1 MVLPAVCQTTL
12 NGNIESLIN
21 DKGDTLIVMP
31 LEEAKMLLTDL
42 LECEVSDSLLNIY
55 VERDSLNK
63 EKIILKDNIIE
74 KLKLQNQNSENII
87 KNLEDIV
94 GNKDEEISLKDKTI
108 KEQKKEIKKQ
118 INLKRLGFIGFH
130 CITHSNINY
139 LIVNFYKILNIY

>member
-1 MVLPAVCQTTL
+1 
-12 NGNIESLIN
+12 LIN

-118 INLKRLGFIGFH
+118 INLKRLGFIGS
-130 CITHSNINY
+130 IVLPIVT
-139 LIVNFYKILNIY
+139 LIILL

>member
-12 NGNIESLIN
+12 NGNIESLVN

-42 LECEVSDSLLNIY
+42 LECEVTDSLLNIY

-63 EKIILKDNIIE
+63 EKIILKDNIIQ

-87 KNLEDIV
+87 KNIEEIV

-118 INLKRLGFIGFH
+118 RNLKRLGFIGS
-130 CITHSNINY
+130 ILLPIVT
-139 LIVNFYKILNIY
+139 LIILL

>member
-1 MVLPAVCQTTL
+1 MLMALPAVCQTTL

-118 INLKRLGFIGFH
+118 INLKRLGFIGS
-130 CITHSNINY
+130 IVLPIVT
-139 LIVNFYKILNIY
+139 LIILL

>member
-12 NGNIESLIN
+12 NGNIESLVN

-42 LECEVSDSLLNIY
+42 LECEVTDSLLNIY

-63 EKIILKDNIIE
+63 EKIILKDNIIQ

-87 KNLEDIV
+87 KNIEEIV

-118 INLKRLGFIGFH
+118 RNIKRLGFIGS
-130 CITHSNINY
+130 ILLPIVT
-139 LIVNFYKILNIY
+139 LIILL

>member
-1 MVLPAVCQTTL
+1 MLMVLPAVSQTTL

-42 LECEVSDSLLNIY
+42 LECEVTDSLLNIY

-118 INLKRLGFIGFH
+118 RNLKRIGFIGS
-130 CITHSNINY
+130 IVLPIVT
-139 LIVNFYKILNIY
+139 LIILL

>member
-12 NGNIESLIN
+12 NGNIESLVN
-21 DKGDTLIVMP
+21 DKGDTLIVIP

-42 LECEVSDSLLNIY
+42 LECEVTDSLLNIY

-63 EKIILKDNIIE
+63 EKIILKDNIIQ

-87 KNLEDIV
+87 KNLEEIV
-94 GNKDEEISLKDKTI
+94 GNKDEEISFKDKTI

-118 INLKRLGFIGFH
+118 RNLKRLGFIGS
-130 CITHSNINY
+130 ILLPIVT
-139 LIVNFYKILNIY
+139 LIILL

>member
-1 MVLPAVCQTTL
+1 MLMVLPVVSQTTL

-42 LECEVSDSLLNIY
+42 LECEVTDSLLNIY

-63 EKIILKDNIIE
+63 EKIILKNNIIE
-74 KLKLQNQNSENII
+74 KLKLQNQNTENII
-87 KNLEDIV
+87 KNLEEIV

-118 INLKRLGFIGFH
+118 RNLKRIGFIGS
-130 CITHSNINY
+130 IVLPIVT
-139 LIVNFYKILNIY
+139 LIILL

>member
-21 DKGDTLIVMP
+21 DKGDTLIVIP

-55 VERDSLNK
+55 VVRDSLNK

-118 INLKRLGFIGFH
+118 INLKRLGFIGS
-130 CITHSNINY
+130 IVLPIVT
-139 LIVNFYKILNIY
+139 LIILL

>member
-1 MVLPAVCQTTL
+1 MVLPVVSQTTL

-42 LECEVSDSLLNIY
+42 LECEVTDSLLNIY

-74 KLKLQNQNSENII
+74 KLKLQNQNTENII
-87 KNLEDIV
+87 KNLEEIV

-118 INLKRLGFIGFH
+118 RNLKRLSFIGS
-130 CITHSNINY
+130 ILLPIVT
-139 LIVNFYKILNIY
+139 LIILL

>member
-1 MVLPAVCQTTL
+1 MHL
-12 NGNIESLIN
+12 
-21 DKGDTLIVMP
+21 DD
-31 LEEAKMLLTDL
+31 AKMLLTDL
-42 LECEVSDSLLNIY
+42 LECEVTDSLLNVY

-87 KNLEDIV
+87 KNLEEIV

-118 INLKRLGFIGFH
+118 RNLKRLGFIGS
-130 CITHSNINY
+130 IVLPIVT
-139 LIVNFYKILNIY
+139 LIILL

>member
-12 NGNIESLIN
+12 NGNIESLVN

-42 LECEVSDSLLNIY
+42 LECEVTDSLLNIY

-63 EKIILKDNIIE
+63 EKIILKDNIIQ

-87 KNLEDIV
+87 KNIEEIV

-118 INLKRLGFIGFH
+118 RNLKRLGIIGS
-130 CITHSNINY
+130 ILLPIVT
-139 LIVNFYKILNIY
+139 LIILL

>member
-1 MVLPAVCQTTL
+1 MALPAVCQTTL

-87 KNLEDIV
+87 KNLEDID

-118 INLKRLGFIGFH
+118 INLKRLGFIGS
-130 CITHSNINY
+130 IVLPIVT
-139 LIVNFYKILNIY
+139 LIILL

>member
-1 MVLPAVCQTTL
+1 MLMVLPVVSQTTL
-12 NGNIESLIN
+12 NGNIESLVN
-21 DKGDTLIVMP
+21 GKGDTLIVMP

-42 LECEVSDSLLNIY
+42 LECEVTDSLLNIY

-87 KNLEDIV
+87 KNLEEIV

-118 INLKRLGFIGFH
+118 RNLKRLGFIGS
-130 CITHSNINY
+130 ILLPIVT
-139 LIVNFYKILNIY
+139 LIILL

>member
-1 MVLPAVCQTTL
+1 MVLPVVSQTTL

-42 LECEVSDSLLNIY
+42 LECEVTDSLLNIY

-63 EKIILKDNIIE
+63 EKIILKNNIIE
-74 KLKLQNQNSENII
+74 KLKLQNQNTENII
-87 KNLEDIV
+87 KNLEEIV

-118 INLKRLGFIGFH
+118 RNLKRLGFIGS
-130 CITHSNINY
+130 IVLPIVT
-139 LIVNFYKILNIY
+139 LIILL

>member
-118 INLKRLGFIGFH
+118 INLKRLGFIGS
-130 CITHSNINY
+130 IVLPIVT
-139 LIVNFYKILNIY
+139 LIILL

>member
-1 MVLPAVCQTTL
+1 
-12 NGNIESLIN
+12 
-21 DKGDTLIVMP
+21 MP

-42 LECEVSDSLLNIY
+42 LECEVTDSLLNIY

-118 INLKRLGFIGFH
+118 RNLKRIGFIGS
-130 CITHSNINY
+130 IVLPIVT
-139 LIVNFYKILNIY
+139 LIILL